1 MPNEAPQLL
10 LEPHRLGDILLPNR
24 IVMAPLTRGRARNPG
39 HVPNDLMREY
49 YEQRS
54 TAGLIIT
61 EGTWVSEDAPGWI
74 GAPGIYNSAQG
85 DAWRKITDAVH
96 ANGGRIFSQ
105 LWHQGA
111 VSHPSFFTEGR
122 LPLAPS
128 AVDPKQMVYI
138 AGGTAMTGTPREMT
152 RADIRQ
158 AIADFRN
165 AARVAMDVGFDGIQ
179 LQAGFVYLIQQFM
192 HPLTNLRT
200 DEYGGSIEN
209 RARFLFEVLDAVLEI
224 WPSNRVGVKT
234 GPMMNERGLFTAVDS
249 TLPTFEYVYDKL
261 NAYNLSHVFLMRQM
275 ADLSKTPIAAIAD
288 DAVIHHFRRIY
299 HGQLILNV
307 GITPEHGNDL
317 LSAGVGDFVAF
328 GREYIA
334 NPDLVERIRLHAPL
348 NGQRP
353 EGYYGETAFGYTD
366 YPFLLQ
372 KEEHVRPCA
381 MDDGAFFMK
390 SEQSS
395 RR

>member
-1 MPNEAPQLL
+1 
-10 LEPHRLGDILLPNR
+10 
-24 IVMAPLTRGRARNPG
+24 
-39 HVPNDLMREY
+39 MREY

-61 EGTWVSEDAPGWI
+61 EGTWVSEDGKGWI
-74 GAPGIYNSAQG
+74 GAPGIYNNAQG
-85 DAWRKITDAVH
+85 IAWRKITEAVH

-111 VSHPSFFTEGR
+111 VSHPSFFTDGR

-128 AVDPKQMVYI
+128 AIDPKQMVYI
-138 AGGTAMTGTPREMT
+138 DGATAMTGTPREMT
-152 RADIRQ
+152 HADIGQ
-158 AIADFRN
+158 AVSDFRN
-165 AARVAMDVGFDGIQ
+165 AARIAMDTGFDGIQ
-179 LQAGFVYLIQQFM
+179 LQAGFVYLMQQFM
-192 HPLTNLRT
+192 HELTNLRT
-200 DEYGGSIEN
+200 DAYGGSIEN
-209 RARFLFEVLDAVLEI
+209 RARFLFEVLDAVLEV

-261 NAYNLSHVFLMRQM
+261 NAYHLSHVFLMRQM
-275 ADLSKTPIAAIAD
+275 ADLSKTPIAALAG
-288 DAVIHHFRRIY
+288 DAVIHHFRKIY
-299 HGQLILNV
+299 HGQMILNV
-307 GITPEHGNDL
+307 GITPEHANDL
-317 LSAGVGDFVAF
+317 ISAGLGDFVAF

-348 NGQRP
+348 NEQRP

-366 YPFLLQ
+366 YPFLSH
-372 KEEHVRPCA
+372 KEVPGRLGA
-381 MDDGAFFMK
+381 MDDGAFLMK
-390 SEQSS
+390 FEQSS